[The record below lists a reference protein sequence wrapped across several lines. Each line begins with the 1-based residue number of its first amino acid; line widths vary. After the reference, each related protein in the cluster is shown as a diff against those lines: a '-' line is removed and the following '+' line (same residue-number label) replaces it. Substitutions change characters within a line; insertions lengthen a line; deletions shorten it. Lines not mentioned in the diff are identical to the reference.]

1 MEAQNEPKSDNIGEA
16 SKKIIET
23 KADTYT
29 LRIDAYSNQTMHFYL
44 KQTNKILIYYYEKNF
59 TYDQIINRFNL
70 L

>member
-1 MEAQNEPKSDNIGEA
+1 MEAQNEPKSDNMGEL

-44 KQTNKILIYYYEKNF
+44 KQTNKILIYY
-59 TYDQIINRFNL
+59 
-70 L
+70 